1 MSCYSDDEDEASFP
15 AHDND
20 EASDFAN
27 IVAVSEEQVPQ
38 RVNRY
43 SQSLN
48 VAKHFCSL
56 LEDTDEGFYQ
66 MAMKHFEDMLSAA
79 NDNIIGRQN
88 IRNNSNATM
97 LSIRPFQVYN
107 MQRKHEKQR

>member
-20 EASDFAN
+20 EAFDFAN

-56 LEDTDEGFYQ
+56 L
-66 MAMKHFEDMLSAA
+66 
-79 NDNIIGRQN
+79 
-88 IRNNSNATM
+88 ATKYKE
-97 LSIRPFQVYN
+97 Q
-107 MQRKHEKQR
+107 